1 MKKMGK
7 IMTNLILVVIGISL
21 AVNLISQIR
30 TVINAKSLVANM
42 EGKLDKLNEEN
53 GKLVRRIRE
62 METPEEKDR
71 LYRQVLGWGTEEDY
85 WIEN

>member
-1 MKKMGK
+1 
-7 IMTNLILVVIGISL
+7 MTNLILVVIGISL